1 MARDPE
7 SVFEQVSRAVA
18 DGAPIDWAA
27 LTEGVDDE
35 TRRLIGEL
43 RVLSDVARLHRD
55 TLPDPAGPRA
65 LPPPPLRTGDGWG
78 HLTLRGELGRGARGH
93 VYRAWDPQLDREV
106 ALKLTMEADE
116 EGASKD
122 LIEEARLLAKVKHP
136 HVATVYGAER
146 RAAMVGIWMELIE
159 GETLESTLMRVGRF
173 NPREAALIG
182 LDVCSALS
190 AVHAAGLLHRD
201 VKAQNVM
208 RDRNGRL
215 VLMDFGTSRDATPSA
230 GAFVHDEVG
239 TPLYMAPELFMGGKA
254 SVRSDIYSVGVLLYR
269 LVTGSVPVEAHSP
282 SSLKAAHLARTR
294 TPIADVRSDLPL
306 AFTRVVERALSI
318 DPADRY
324 ASAGALEMALAGVLV
339 PVEPGARARVSWP
352 VALAAGAVLG
362 GAVVAATG
370 AAWWWTSR
378 PVPPPEVRFALHP
391 TSPLDEVE
399 SVALSPDGSRIAYT
413 SAGRLQL
420 RRMTDVAG
428 VEIDQTQ
435 GAHDPFWSPDG
446 QWVAFFKGVSV
457 WKVHAS
463 GGEPQLIAP
472 ARRPSTGSWGIDG
485 TLLYSIEHGTSIV
498 SVPAGGGTAR
508 VVRSQRAGT
517 RTALWWPVHVGD
529 GVHFVYSAVSARTG
543 RRMLFLARLA
553 DGPDADDRDL
563 LENDSNPLVVAGRLF
578 YTSGGELRAQH
589 LDVTSGRLR
598 GDALRVA
605 DGVRVNPYGFGAA
618 DLSVAVSVPPGLP
631 PSAARYGSVAF
642 VGAAPAPRTMQL
654 VDTAG
659 RPLMEFGQFDTRE
672 MRLSPDGTHIAYEQ
686 IDPEAHT
693 REIWVLDIARQ
704 SRVRLTQHDAEDIAP
719 MWSPDG
725 RKVYFL
731 SRRNMRYTIFATGAH
746 SGEREQALFTMDGPV
761 VPHEIK
767 PDGRSLIYQQLD
779 QQGGWDIYLRP
790 LDGSAPTPLIQ
801 SSQNDQ
807 DPAMSPDGR
816 FLAYSSPESGG
827 RQVWLTAVPVDGRR
841 WRVSSDY
848 GREPSWSAD
857 GRTLYYH
864 GLNKTLMQVS
874 VDLRPPTPLVGP
886 PKALFVIPFR
896 GYDMR
901 SHYGVLPD
909 TLRFLVAPPL
919 ASAAPDNATVV
930 LNAPLP

>member
-7 SVFEQVSRAVA
+7 AVFEQVSRAVA
-18 DGAPIDWAA
+18 DGAPIDWTA
-27 LTEGVDDE
+27 LTDGVDEE
-35 TRRLIGEL
+35 TRRLIDEL

-55 TLPDPAGPRA
+55 TLPDPSGPG
-65 LPPPPLRTGDGWG
+65 LQPPPPVRTGDAWG

-106 ALKLTMEADE
+106 ALKLTVDGGE
-116 EGASKD
+116 ERESKD

-146 RAAMVGIWMELIE
+146 RAGMVGIWMELIE

-269 LVTGSVPVEAHSP
+269 MVTGSVPVDAHSP

-324 ASAGALEMALAGVLV
+324 GSAGALEMALAGVLA

-352 VALAAGAVLG
+352 AALVGGAVLG
-362 GAVVAATG
+362 GLLVAASG
-370 AAWWWTSR
+370 LAWWWTSR
-378 PVPPPEVRFALHP
+378 PAPPPVVRFALQP
-391 TSPLDEVE
+391 ASPLDEVE

-413 SAGRLQL
+413 SAGRLHL
-420 RRMTDVAG
+420 RRMTNVAG

-446 QWVAFFKGVSV
+446 QWVGFFKGVSV

-472 ARRPSTGSWGIDG
+472 ARRPSTGSWGADG

-498 SVPAGGGTAR
+498 GVPSGGGTPRILRAQR
-508 VVRSQRAGT
+508 PGVRT
-517 RTALWWPVHVGD
+517 VLWWPVHAGD

-543 RRMLFLARLA
+543 RRMLYLARLA
-553 DGPDADDRDL
+553 DGPNADDREL

-578 YTSGGELRAQH
+578 YTSGGELEAQH
-589 LDVTSGRLR
+589 LDLNGGRLR
-598 GDALRVA
+598 GDAVRVA
-605 DGVRVNPYGFGAA
+605 DGVSVNPYGFGGA
-618 DLSVAVSVPPGLP
+618 DLSVAVAGQPGLP
-631 PSAARYGSVAF
+631 ASAATSGTVAF

-654 VDTAG
+654 VDATG
-659 RPLMEFGQFDTRE
+659 RGLMEFGQFDTRE

-686 IDPEAHT
+686 VDPEAHT

-704 SRVRLTQHDAEDIAP
+704 SRVRLTQHDAEDIMP
-719 MWSPDG
+719 MWSPDS
-725 RKVYFL
+725 RTVYFL
-731 SRRNMRYTIFATGAH
+731 SRRNMRYTLFATGAH

-761 VPHEIK
+761 VPQEIT

-779 QQGGWDIYLRP
+779 QQGGWDIYMRP
-790 LDGSAPTPLIQ
+790 LDGAAATPLIQ
-801 SSQNDQ
+801 SGQNDQ
-807 DPAMSPDGR
+807 DPAISPDGR

-827 RQVWLTAVPVDGRR
+827 RQIWLTAVPVDGRR

-874 VDLRPPTPLVGP
+874 VDLRPPTPVIGAP
-886 PKALFVIPFR
+886 RALFVIPFR
-896 GYDMR
+896 GYDVR

-909 TLRFLVAPPL
+909 AQRFLVAPP
-919 ASAAPDNATVV
+919 ATAVPADNATVV